1 MPAATAG
8 EVCIRAR
15 ADERARQGMVSIMNV
30 QSRAAAAS
38 GPTALFVLLWSS
50 GALFAKW
57 GLAHAS
63 TFVFLSLRFG
73 IALALLSLLA
83 LARGHWWPR
92 AGARHVAVTGALLVG
107 GYSVFYLLAL
117 DFGLTPG
124 LLATLLGVQPI
135 ATLVLTERPLAKG
148 RMGGLLLALAGVML
162 LVLDSLLATR
172 VSVAGLLCAFAALA
186 CMTAG
191 TLLQKR
197 LDAAPLEVMPLQYA
211 VAFALCLLLLPLESA
226 RVQWGTGLLVTVGW
240 LAVVISVAATL
251 LLYRLLQRGNVVNV
265 TSLFY
270 LVPAGTAALDWL
282 VFGNTMQPAALAGA
296 AAVIAGVALVYRR

>member
-1 MPAATAG
+1 MW
-8 EVCIRAR
+8 AR
-15 ADERARQGMVSIMNV
+15 RRVPTGTGVIME
-30 QSRAAAAS
+30 SRSQVAAAF
-38 GPTALFVLLWSS
+38 GPTSLFVLLWSS

-73 IALALLSLLA
+73 LA
-83 LARGHWWPR
+83 LAVVSVLALAHGHWWPR
-92 AGARHVAVTGALLVG
+92 PAGRVALAGALLVG

-117 DFGLTPG
+117 DFGMTPG

-135 ATLVLTERPLAKG
+135 ATLVLTERPLAPG
-148 RMGGLLLALAGVML
+148 RMGGLVLAVGGLVL
-162 LVLDSLLATR
+162 LVLDSVLAAR
-172 VSVAGLLCAFAALA
+172 VSTSGLLCALAALV

-197 LDAAPLEVMPLQYA
+197 LQHAPLEVLPLQYT
-211 VAFALCLLLLPLESA
+211 VALALCVVLLPLQPA
-226 RVQWGTGLLVTVGW
+226 RVEWTPGLLVTVGW
-240 LAVVISVAATL
+240 LGLVISVAATL

-282 VFGNTMQPAALAGA
+282 VFGNTMAPAALAGA
-296 AAVIAGVALVYRR
+296 AAIIVGIALVYRSQAGKDS